1 MESQSGSGSNIHH
14 TTHHSTNSNESE
26 PFNTIKKPELSHDHH
41 IHFMPISTTTTPH
54 NENPTFLHTN
64 DQTNSSTNLANPFG
78 EFHSPYP
85 NNSDPSFSSTQNP
98 FLVFGDHNDANES
111 HKLHDHAP
119 FEPNFHHQ
127 LPTFESSLGNP
138 FHENETHHHDHG
150 NVWHHQ
156 DHWNFPNHEET
167 SHASSS
173 SQPSH
178 PLFTLEST
186 QNQQLDNEYHK
197 NHRGFESSTQQHMD
211 DSLSVSSNTERDTHA
226 YQKSRKDSD
235 DDMLVSSMPKHEQKA
250 LTQQNMHD
258 SHSTSFESSSPQHKH
273 DSLSAS
279 SNTEKDTHV
288 HPKSQKE
295 NMLASESSDDDFPVR
310 SMPKHEQKKSSTL
323 VVVPETIQ
331 NPPIQIMER
340 QENCSVT
347 PSSTPR
353 IPLHVFARDRLNA
366 QWSGASNESLF
377 SIQMGKSFSN
387 DMAWLT
393 KSGELDKNVDHMDKN
408 VDHMNM
414 SGGVQSNHPPLSPQ
428 THATKFNDISTN
440 FAEQHESNSKVTEA
454 TAAETMREVIME
466 TSTAPENNKSK
477 GPTTFFNAAMHS
489 DALSSSNNDHSR
501 HSNGSTQSFAFKSY
515 ADGDKTHLS
524 HGDKTHSSKH
534 GEETKKQ
541 LKQTEQQNSTKT
553 TVAPSAAQNTKPA
566 SNASQNKWLSCFTC
580 CH

>member
-1 MESQSGSGSNIHH
+1 MESQSGSASNIHH

-26 PFNTIKKPELSHDHH
+26 PFNTIKKPELSHDGH

-186 QNQQLDNEYHK
+186 QNQQLNNEYHK
-197 NHRGFESSTQQHMD
+197 NHR
-211 DSLSVSSNTERDTHA
+211 
-226 YQKSRKDSD
+226 
-235 DDMLVSSMPKHEQKA
+235 A

-466 TSTAPENNKSK
+466 TSTAPENNK
-477 GPTTFFNAAMHS
+477 N
-489 DALSSSNNDHSR
+489 
-501 HSNGSTQSFAFKSY
+501 
-515 ADGDKTHLS
+515 GDKTHLS